1 MGGMGSGTWFRWD
14 SKTTA
19 ESQHRVDIRYLRQKG
34 LLRPGYS
41 GSLSWSR
48 GNEVTGSI
56 RINVVEGFLKLNYR
70 ISAHGG
76 NWEDVS
82 QSIPIDWTPCN
93 YGGKRP
99 WFICP
104 LRGCR
109 RRVAVLYGAGKY
121 FGCRHC
127 YDLVYASQREE
138 RYQWAERR
146 CNQIIS
152 RLGGG
157 PDDGFWPEK
166 PKHMHWE
173 TYNSQIEKAK
183 YYQAVSG
190 AGLASL
196 LMRWEGLY

>member
-14 SKTTA
+14 AKTTA

-34 LLRPGYS
+34 LLRQGYS

-48 GNEVTGSI
+48 DDEATGSI
-56 RINVVEGFLKLNYR
+56 RIKMVEGFLRLDYR
-70 ISAHGG
+70 VRVHGG
-76 NWEDVS
+76 DWEHVS

-93 YGGKRP
+93 FGGKRP

-109 RRVAVLYGAGKY
+109 RRVAVLYGAGQH

-127 YDLVYASQREE
+127 YDLAYASQRED
-138 RYQWAERR
+138 RHRRAERKS
-146 CNQIIS
+146 NKIIK
-152 RLGGG
+152 RLGGD

-166 PKHMHWE
+166 PKNMHWN
-173 TYNSQIEKAK
+173 TYNRLLEMAE
-183 YYQAVSG
+183 YYHGVSET
-190 AGLASL
+190 GLISTMKRL
-196 LMRWEGLY
+196 CRW